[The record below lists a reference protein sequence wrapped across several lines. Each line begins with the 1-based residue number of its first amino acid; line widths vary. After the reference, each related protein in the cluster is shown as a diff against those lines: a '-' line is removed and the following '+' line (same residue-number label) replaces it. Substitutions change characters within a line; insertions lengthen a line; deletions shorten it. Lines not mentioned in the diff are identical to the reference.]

1 MGDAKSRLRFCVRLF
16 NVSVAIKCYGFPYI
30 QPLFFFFAVVVVF
43 IFQRFSQ
50 QLTQGRNVT
59 QGHERYTLHQVWGV
73 ETQTYSELGVKR
85 YVIFELTGFGYE
97 WTDGRT
103 DGRMDGWTDGWMDGW

>member
-1 MGDAKSRLRFCVRLF
+1 MLRI
-16 NVSVAIKCYGFPYI
+16 SVHSAIV
-30 QPLFFFFAVVVVF
+30 FFFAVVVVF

-103 DGRMDGWTDGWMDGW
+103 DGRTDGWTDGWMDGWMVSVRRGARYPTLFRL